1 MLRAPKPASI
11 VANVR
16 RAWRRSLQIRVVT
29 ITLAAAGALVLTFG
43 LVVGGLITN
52 GLVNAKT
59 AAAQKIVD
67 STKSTAFLQLNQVGP
82 SDPLAANKIG
92 VALSTATGGDDSV
105 AVVLV
110 PDSPDEIKGLPRVD
124 LPPQLTRS
132 VSSMKYLQQRINLDL
147 SQAGRPGT
155 QLYLVFG
162 VQLGLSWGDSDAQLY
177 YFFPLEAVVAQADQV
192 DNTIAVTGVL
202 LVVMLGLVV
211 FFVTRLVV
219 RPVRVAART
228 AQRLSNGLLDQ
239 RMEVTGEDDLAALA
253 ASFNQMAENLQRH
266 ILRLEEMSRL
276 QRRFTSDVSHELR
289 TPLTTVRMAADLI
302 FNIRAELDPMVSRS
316 AELLQAELDRFEGLL
331 AELLE
336 ISRFDAGFAA
346 LDAEPANL
354 GPLVER
360 AVERLRPVAER
371 AGLTV
376 EVDLPAE
383 PVVAEVDVRRVE
395 RILRNLIGNAI
406 EHGEGR
412 PVLVR
417 LAAREGA
424 VAITVRDHGVG
435 LKPGDE
441 KLVFNRFWRADPSRA
456 RQTGGT
462 GLGLSI
468 SAEDARLHGGWLEAW
483 GAPGQGAQFRL
494 TVPARAGDRLVSSPL
509 RLVPTDFRPPTE
521 AEAEQWTG
529 PGAPS
534 PDGAVRPVVRATVEP
549 LVPLVPELAPVR
561 EPARASLARPA
572 DTPGGSPHRMG
583 ATAARLARSARAAR
597 STLAGRG
604 AATGVSPS
612 DGGASAASSS
622 DMDDPS
628 DMADPAVDA
637 ADGGDAVRSPIVGSS
652 RSDVDGP
659 GPSDVDGSGLSEG
672 DAKGGKRARPGAGRP
687 AGGGKARAGEIPAA
701 RSGSKSGPTPRSAAA
716 PRSSA
721 AAPGKPDSV
730 PVPAATGADDD

>member
-1 MLRAPKPASI
+1 MLRAPQPASI
-11 VANVR
+11 IANVR

-52 GLVNAKT
+52 GLVDAKT
-59 AAAQKIVD
+59 RSAEQIVD
-67 STKSTAFLQLNQVGP
+67 ANTDSAWQQIKQVGP

-92 VALSTATGGDDSV
+92 VALSTATGGDDTLTV
-105 AVVLV
+105 LLV
-110 PDSPDEIKGLPRVD
+110 PDSPDEIKGLARVD
-124 LPPQLTRS
+124 LPAQLTQSVTTMKNLEQRS
-132 VSSMKYLQQRINLDL
+132 YLDL
-147 SQAGRPGT
+147 SQAGRPGN
-155 QLYLVFG
+155 QLYLIFG
-162 VQLGLSWGDSDAQLY
+162 VQLKLSWGDPQLY
-177 YFFPLEAVVAQADQV
+177 YFFPLEDVVQQADQV
-192 DNTIAVTGVL
+192 GNTIAVTGVL
-202 LVVMLGLVV
+202 LVLMLGLVV

-302 FNIRAELDPMVSRS
+302 FNIREELDPIVSRS

-376 EVDLPAE
+376 EVDLPTE

-417 LAAREGA
+417 LAAREGT
-424 VAITVRDHGVG
+424 VAITVRDHGIG
-435 LKPGDE
+435 LKAGDE

-509 RLVPTDFRPPTE
+509 RLVPTDFKPPTD
-521 AEAEQWTG
+521 AEPEEWSAGSPASDG
-529 PGAPS
+529 PGRPF
-534 PDGAVRPVVRATVEP
+534 VRVTVEP

-561 EPARASLARPA
+561 EPARAGLTRPA
-572 DTPGGSPHRMG
+572 GTEPAGSSTRMA

-604 AATGVSPS
+604 PGTGATPGTATPDSPS
-612 DGGASAASSS
+612 TSE
-622 DMDDPS
+622 
-628 DMADPAVDA
+628 VDSQA
-637 ADGGDAVRSPIVGSS
+637 T
-652 RSDVDGP
+652 
-659 GPSDVDGSGLSEG
+659 
-672 DAKGGKRARPGAGRP
+672 KGKS
-687 AGGGKARAGEIPAA
+687 IPAA
-701 RSGSKSGPTPRSAAA
+701 RTKPAGRTDPETTSA
-716 PRSSA
+716 PV
-721 AAPGKPDSV
+721 SV
-730 PVPAATGADDD
+730 PSAKGGDDA